1 MKKLII
7 LSLAVFLGLIYS
19 DYTNAETGIQ
29 IARTKATILG
39 EIKSDISRSSS
50 PGKVSN
56 YKTVPSA
63 SLSARDQYDRSRYID
78 ALGLSEQNLRK
89 ISPHPL
95 RYSCAKRW
103 NDYYEKENI
112 NIKVKSR
119 GNYDQAV
126 QFFCHTCNNAEH
138 FVRPFLKSEYQGMTG
153 FDRIKSCGFEYIIFK
168 GGRGYNE
175 VIIDVTDEKWAEVPV
190 DTSTILDT
198 STIGE

>member
-1 MKKLII
+1 MKMKKLII

-19 DYTNAETGIQ
+19 DYASSETGIQ
-29 IARTKATILG
+29 IARAKAKILG
-39 EIKSDISRSSS
+39 ELKQGISGSSNSSS
-50 PGKVSN
+50 SSR
-56 YKTVPSA
+56 TVPSA

-78 ALGLSEQNLRK
+78 ALGLSEQSLRK

-95 RYSCAKRW
+95 RYSCAKMW

-119 GNYDQAV
+119 GNYNQAV
-126 QFFCHTCNNAEH
+126 QFFCRTCYDVEH
-138 FVRPFLKSEYQGMTG
+138 FVKPFLKSEYQGVTG

-168 GGRGYNE
+168 GGRGVNE

-190 DTSTILDT
+190 DTSTI
-198 STIGE
+198 GE

>member
-19 DYTNAETGIQ
+19 DYASSETGIQ
-29 IARTKATILG
+29 IARARAKIL
-39 EIKSDISRSSS
+39 SDVKQGTTRSSGS
-50 PGKVSN
+50 GSSSS
-56 YKTVPSA
+56 YKTAPSA
-63 SLSARDQYDRSRYID
+63 SLSTRDQYDRSRYID
-78 ALGLSEQNLRK
+78 ALGLSEQSLRK

-95 RYSCAKRW
+95 RYSCAKMW

-119 GNYDQAV
+119 GNYNQAV
-126 QFFCHTCNNAEH
+126 QFFCRTCYDVEH
-138 FVRPFLKSEYQGMTG
+138 FVKPFLKSEYQGVTG

-168 GGRGYNE
+168 GGRGVNE

-190 DTSTILDT
+190 DTSTI
-198 STIGE
+198 GE

>member
-7 LSLAVFLGLIYS
+7 LSLAVFSGLIYS
-19 DYTNAETGIQ
+19 DYASSETGIQ
-29 IARTKATILG
+29 IARAKTTILG
-39 EIKSDISRSSS
+39 ELKQGISGSSNSSS
-50 PGKVSN
+50 SSR
-56 YKTVPSA
+56 TVPSA

-168 GGRGYNE
+168 GGRGFNE